1 MVRLFTSSVEDCAP
15 FCTFV
20 SYGVVGVLI
29 DLDHLFALFIS
40 DVDGRAWHP
49 ALCVLCWFSFCGV
62 IAFITGLLVKLVL
75 KKMRVHLN
83 NSRFKF

>member
-1 MVRLFTSSVEDCAP
+1 VVRLFTSFVEGHTS

-49 ALCVLCWFSFCGV
+49 ALCVLCWFAMCGV

-75 KKMRVHLN
+75 IKVGRLHP
-83 NSRFKF
+83 